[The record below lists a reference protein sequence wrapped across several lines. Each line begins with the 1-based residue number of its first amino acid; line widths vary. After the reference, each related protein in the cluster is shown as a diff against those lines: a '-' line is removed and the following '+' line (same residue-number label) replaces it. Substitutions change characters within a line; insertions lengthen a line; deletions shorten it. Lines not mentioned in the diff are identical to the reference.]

1 VKIAKFTFEFD
12 AKHQI
17 SKVVP
22 EAGVTQADCQRAI
35 TVLARMRKALE
46 QLRPTL
52 PLN

>member
-1 VKIAKFTFEFD
+1 MKIAKFSFEFTE
-12 AKHQI
+12 KHQVA
-17 SKVVP
+17 KVIP

-46 QLRPTL
+46 DVRPTL